1 MKHYSPF
8 PFPLGPAA
16 TFNFLS
22 LDTSYRWNHTVS
34 AFLESQHPVL
44 APGFRGELSISRLE
58 HGVCCRFI
66 EKITP
71 YSCFQECLFFFKDFI
86 YLTEIETASERGN
99 TSRVSGRGRSRL
111 IAEEPDVGLDP
122 ITPGSRPELKADT

>member
-8 PFPLGPAA
+8 LFPLGPAA

-58 HGVCCRFI
+58 HGVCYRFI
-66 EKITP
+66 EKNYP
-71 YSCFQECLFFFKDFI
+71 LFLFPGVFI
-86 YLTEIETASERGN
+86 SATDIRCWLEPFLHQ
-99 TSRVSGRGRSRL
+99 L
-111 IAEEPDVGLDP
+111 I
-122 ITPGSRPELKADT
+122 